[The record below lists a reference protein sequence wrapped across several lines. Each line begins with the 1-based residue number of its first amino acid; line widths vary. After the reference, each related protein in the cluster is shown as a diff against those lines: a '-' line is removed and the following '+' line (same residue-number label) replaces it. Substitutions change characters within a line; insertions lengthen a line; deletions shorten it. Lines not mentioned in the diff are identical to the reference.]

1 MESSK
6 RFLCHQKTVSNV
18 CLEFSYLSI
27 SSLTDVAC
35 VCERTNLP
43 RGVCS
48 ETQINSVDELL
59 RATMAAAGV
68 WPPACLKSCWEIRIE

>member
-6 RFLCHQKTVSNV
+6 RFLCHQKTVSSV
-18 CLEFSYLSI
+18 CLEFSYLFI
-27 SSLTDVAC
+27 SYLTDVAC
-35 VCERTNLP
+35 ICEHTNLS

-68 WPPACLKSCWEIRIE
+68 WPPACLKNCLGIRIE